1 MFASCSQPKGR
12 LVRQR
17 LFRSIESPRLVRAV
31 ASQPAKTC
39 EARLKRSLGTCPC
52 LILPGL
58 GNATSDYIELKSLLP
73 AHSLILPIARYDW
86 LRNARG
92 LLLPA
97 YWRGALEPRQVMNWY
112 FFRLEQALI
121 DLRRNLGEEED
132 WGVNLIGHSAGG
144 WLARLFVSEFA
155 REDLRRRIRVVV
167 TLGTP
172 NVAPP
177 AGVFDQT
184 RGILSYLESRY
195 SWQHRRYSGVRY
207 VCVGSKAVRG
217 RPWSLNV
224 AEMIAYASYWPVCGR
239 GSVVGDGIVPACS
252 SFMRGA
258 QAILLPDAKH
268 SPLTDR
274 SNWYGSP
281 HQFVYWSHTLA

>member
-1 MFASCSQPKGR
+1 MRP
-12 LVRQR
+12 LV
-17 LFRSIESPRLVRAV
+17 SGSPRACLGHVEEAGRAT
-31 ASQPAKTC
+31 ASGRGVMAQ
-39 EARLKRSLGTCPC
+39 PC

-58 GNATSDYIELKSLLP
+58 GNASSDYHDMLGLLP
-73 AHSLILPIARYDW
+73 AHSRVLPIARYDW

-97 YWRGALEPRQVMNWY
+97 YWRGALQPQQVMDWY
-112 FFRLEQALI
+112 FLRLELVFTELI
-121 DLRRNLGEEED
+121 RALGEDGD

-155 REDLRRRIRVVV
+155 SQVHRKRVRAVI

-184 RGILSYLESRY
+184 RGILAYLETRY
-195 SWQHRRYSGVRY
+195 HWQHRESSGVRY

-217 RPWSLNV
+217 RPWSRNLDELV
-224 AEMIAYASYWPVCGR
+224 AYASYWPVCGR
-239 GSVVGDGIVPACS
+239 GHVVGDGIVPACA

-258 QAILLPDAKH
+258 QAILLADAKH
-268 SPLTDR
+268 SPLTDAT
-274 SNWYGSP
+274 NWYGSP
-281 HQFVYWSHTLA
+281 HQFARWAHALA